1 MVLCPA
7 CSSSRIRSDYRPAPL
22 ALRLFGIRALLCDH
36 CNHQFKAF
44 SLRAPKSRA
53 PRHSNHKVDVSNPA
67 PAANP
72 DYLIGE
78 VVEAEQVQL
87 EQPRRFTIDLEALRL
102 QSAVQEEV
110 NGAIVVDQI
119 SPVRRD
125 LRTEIT
131 KLYAQGAKDQPRQ
144 IGPAPNH
151 SSSALPAC
159 ASCGSHNVKRRHR
172 KLMERVAFSVTDHK
186 AFTCRSCGESFY
198 ARIDDGDRREPGAI
212 GASEALR

>member
-44 SLRAPKSRA
+44 SLRAPKSRT
-53 PRHSNHKVDVSNPA
+53 PRHSHRQADVSSPA
-67 PAANP
+67 PGVNE
-72 DYLIGE
+72 DYLLGE
-78 VVEAEQVQL
+78 VVEADPIQP

-102 QSAVQEEV
+102 QSVVQEEV

-151 SSSALPAC
+151 SSSDLPAC
-159 ASCGSHNVKRRHR
+159 ASCGSLNVKRRHR

-186 AFTCRSCGESFY
+186 AFICRSCGESFY
-198 ARIDDGDRREPGAI
+198 ARLNDSDRREPGAI
-212 GASEALR
+212 GAPEALR

>member
-7 CSSSRIRSDYRPAPL
+7 CSSSRIRCDYKPAPL
-22 ALRLFGIRALLCDH
+22 ALRVFGIRALLCDH

-53 PRHSNHKVDVSNPA
+53 PRHSPRKADVSNPA
-67 PAANP
+67 PVVNA
-72 DYLIGE
+72 DYLLGE
-78 VVEAEQVQL
+78 VVEADPIQL
-87 EQPRRFTIDLEALRL
+87 EQPRRFTIDLEALKL
-102 QSAVQEEV
+102 QSVVQEEV
-110 NGAIVVDQI
+110 NGSIVVDQI

-131 KLYAQGAKDQPRQ
+131 KLYAQGAKDQTRQ
-144 IGPAPNH
+144 IGPAPDH
-151 SSSALPAC
+151 SSSDLPAC

-172 KLMERVAFSVTDHK
+172 KLIERVAFSVTDHK

-198 ARIDDGDRREPGAI
+198 ARIADGDQRDSGAI
-212 GASEALR
+212 GAPEALR